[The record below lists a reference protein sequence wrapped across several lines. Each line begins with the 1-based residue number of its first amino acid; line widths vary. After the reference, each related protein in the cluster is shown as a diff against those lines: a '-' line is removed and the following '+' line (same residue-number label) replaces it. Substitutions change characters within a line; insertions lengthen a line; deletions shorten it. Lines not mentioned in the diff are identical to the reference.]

1 MHVPAQ
7 HRAIRVVHR
16 IGDAHSHPAVF
27 FAARSCRH
35 SLRTRLP
42 TGKGNRRT
50 RSQYTSTPASFLD
63 FHDPPSY
70 RICLA
75 SPISTNADSTIKKHH
90 CSTQSI
96 FRRLI

>member
-1 MHVPAQ
+1 
-7 HRAIRVVHR
+7 
-16 IGDAHSHPAVF
+16 
-27 FAARSCRH
+27 
-35 SLRTRLP
+35 LP

-75 SPISTNADSTIKKHH
+75 SPISTSADSTIKKTPLLDTEH
-90 CSTQSI
+90 I
-96 FRRLI
+96 